1 MSRRRKARS
10 SPSLFPFLSV
20 LLCAMGV
27 LIVVISGQNLI
38 AVGGGLDQVLEIGA
52 GAFEG
57 KEPIYIE
64 CREDMILIYP
74 DFTEVPLQEIKDQ
87 NPNSE
92 WAQLLSRLETRKED
106 EYLVFLIR
114 PEGVEAYSECKF
126 QANDLRGIDVGK
138 DALLTGGE
146 LILTENGKP
155 VLSTEED

>member
-27 LIVVISGQNLI
+27 IIVVISGQNLI

-52 GAFEG
+52 GTFEG
-57 KEPIYIE
+57 KEPLYIE
-64 CREDMILIYP
+64 CREDAIIIYP
-74 DFTEVPLQEIKDQ
+74 DGIEVPLDEVKAE

-92 WAQLLSRLETRKED
+92 WMQLLSSLESRKE
-106 EYLVFLIR
+106 EQYLVFLIR
-114 PEGVEAYSECKF
+114 PEGTEAYEYCEY
-126 QANDLRGIDVGK
+126 QANYVRGIDAGK
-138 DALLTGGE
+138 DALLSGGD

-155 VLSTEED
+155 VLSTGEF

>member
-74 DFTEVPLQEIKDQ
+74 DFTEVPLQEIKDES
-87 NPNSE
+87 PDSE

-114 PEGVEAYSECKF
+114 PEGVEAYDYCEY
-126 QANDLRGIDVGK
+126 QANVIRGIDVGK